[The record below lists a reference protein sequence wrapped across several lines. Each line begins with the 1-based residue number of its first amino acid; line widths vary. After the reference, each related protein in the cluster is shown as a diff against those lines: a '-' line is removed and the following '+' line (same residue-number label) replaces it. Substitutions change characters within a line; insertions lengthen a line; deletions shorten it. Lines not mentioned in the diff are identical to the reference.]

1 MRTFIT
7 ALGMA
12 TLLVTT
18 PCLAAGSG
26 KTTDTVSNSNAVT
39 VAPTRDDS
47 RDQLKAKFKD
57 QWEKLKLAQKDQREK
72 LKADQKEQR
81 DKVKADQKQQRD
93 KLKIAQ
99 RDDIRKF
106 NDRQAATD
114 DTSAPRE
121 KPTGASA
128 LR

>member
-26 KTTDTVSNSNAVT
+26 KPADTVSSANAVT
-39 VAPTRDDS
+39 AAPTREDN

-57 QWEKLKLAQKDQREK
+57 QWDKLKLTQKDQREK
-72 LKADQKEQR
+72 LKADHKDQR
-81 DKVKADQKQQRD
+81 DKLKADQKQQRD

-99 RDDIRKF
+99 HDEIRKF
-106 NDRQAATD
+106 NDRQAAAD

-121 KPTGASA
+121 KPVGGSA